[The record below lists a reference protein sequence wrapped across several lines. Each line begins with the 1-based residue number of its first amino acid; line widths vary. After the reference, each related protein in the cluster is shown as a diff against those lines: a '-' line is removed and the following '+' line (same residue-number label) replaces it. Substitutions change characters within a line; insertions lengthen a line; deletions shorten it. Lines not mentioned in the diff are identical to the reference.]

1 MFKQGD
7 LIELEGLEEKFVVL
21 KQINDLGKIFIV
33 LASEDDPTQLKF
45 CVLENNTVKIIQD
58 PKVIEEITNKIEQK

>member
-7 LIELEGLEEKFVVL
+7 VIELDGLEDKFVVL
-21 KQINDLGKIFIV
+21 KLINDLGKFFLV
-33 LASEDDPTQLKF
+33 LAPEDDPTQLKF

-58 PKVIEEITNKIEQK
+58 PKVIEEITNKLEEK